1 VKRFFVLGFGTLL
14 VFDTLAQVGFKLAGL
29 HALPL
34 DADRAWVLRLL
45 AEPWIYGAIAGYIGA
60 FVTWMTLLRHAP
72 IGPAFAASHLEVVT
86 GLLVAVPVFG
96 EHIDLWQGIGAIT
109 IVAGIAC
116 LAHGEAGASADSH
129 GDTKGVRKIG

>member
-1 VKRFFVLGFGTLL
+1 MKRFLVVGFGVLL
-14 VFDTLAQVGFKLAGL
+14 AFDTLAQLCFKLAGL

-34 DADRAWVLRLL
+34 AADRAWLLRLA
-45 AEPWIYGAIAGYIGA
+45 AEPWIYAAIGGYVGA

-96 EHIDLWQGIGAIT
+96 ERIDAWQGLGAVC

-116 LAHGEAGASADSH
+116 LARGESAAPAPADAA
-129 GDTKGVRKIG
+129 

>member
-1 VKRFFVLGFGTLL
+1 MKRFYLFGFGTLL
-14 VFDTLAQVGFKLAGL
+14 AFDTLAQICFKLAGL

-34 DADRAWVLRLL
+34 QADRAWMLRLVT
-45 AEPWIYGAIAGYIGA
+45 EPWFYGAIAGYVGA

-86 GLLVAVPVFG
+86 GLLLAVPVFG
-96 EHIDLWQGIGAIT
+96 EHIDLWQGLGAIT

-116 LAHGEAGASADSH
+116 LARGESEAAAREAPAG
-129 GDTKGVRKIG
+129 